1 MKINE
6 IIKEKRLALG
16 YTQEQLA
23 KYLNL
28 TTPAVNKWER
38 GVTYP
43 DITILPALARVLKTD
58 LNTLLSFK
66 DDLSDYEV
74 GLFLNEI
81 AKMEFEQAYQFAIN
95 KINEYPTCY
104 SLIINVV
111 ALLQGMLEMSKVSDV
126 SKYHQEIDELI
137 ERALQSDDLTITN
150 QARVLLISKHLK
162 AKDYIRVE
170 ELINELPHVNFI
182 DKKEQLIKLSIAKK
196 QYKEAAKLQEEA
208 ILNSANKLSMMLL
221 TLMDIAINEERDDDA
236 KEIADIYQEICTS
249 LDLWKYTTYLAHF
262 QYYSIKKNRIKCL
275 KTLVPMLKS
284 ITNKWEINNSPL
296 YRHINTKK
304 VDSSFPVKMKEM
316 MIDSIRND
324 QELDFLQ
331 SKELDEVIKEV
342 E

>member
-6 IIKEKRLALG
+6 IIKEKRTALG

-43 DITILPALARVLKTD
+43 DITILPALARLLKTD

-81 AKMEFEQAYQFAIN
+81 SEMGFEQAYQFAMD

-104 SLIINVV
+104 RLIINVV
-111 ALLQGMLEMSKVSDV
+111 SLLQGMLETSKVSDV

-150 QARVLLISKHLK
+150 QARVLLISKYLK
-162 AKDYIRVE
+162 AKDYLRAE
-170 ELINELPHVNFI
+170 ELINELPDVNFI

-221 TLMDIAINEERDDDA
+221 TLMDIAINEKRDDDA

-262 QYYSIKKNRIKCL
+262 QYYSAKKNRIKCL
-275 KTLVPMLKS
+275 KTLVLMLKS
-284 ITNKWEINNSPL
+284 ITNKWETNNSPL
-296 YRHINTKK
+296 YRHISTKK
-304 VDSSFPVKMKEM
+304 VDSNFPIKMKEM
-316 MIDSIRND
+316 IIDSIRND
-324 QELDFLQ
+324 QELEFLQ